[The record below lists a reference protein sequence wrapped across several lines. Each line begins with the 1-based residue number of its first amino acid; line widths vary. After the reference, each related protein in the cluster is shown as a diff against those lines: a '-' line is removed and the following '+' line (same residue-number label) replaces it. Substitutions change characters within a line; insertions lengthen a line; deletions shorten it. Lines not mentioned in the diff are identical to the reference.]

1 MPRLGFAASE
11 HAFQFDRPSSAGSGF
26 RPVPKAFLKANQ
38 RLLQAF
44 EGWKAELGGST
55 HMALVAWH
63 LIFILCDEGC
73 DEDGSFCDDAE
84 VLESAAGIHDMLWE
98 LHPEV
103 ETSEEQVQADLDDLI
118 QRGWFLMEPWQEV
131 TASDRKQ
138 FRFRPG
144 PSFPAL
150 ELWMQ
155 LADLPA
161 TIR

>member
-11 HAFQFDRPSSAGSGF
+11 HAFQFDRPLSTGSGF
-26 RPVPKAFLKANQ
+26 RPQPKAFRKANE

-55 HMALVAWH
+55 HKALVAWH

-84 VLESAAGIHDMLWE
+84 VLESAVGIHDMFCE
-98 LHPEV
+98 LHPQV
-103 ETSEEQVQADLDDLI
+103 ETSLEQVQADLDDLI
-118 QRGWFLMEPWQEV
+118 QRGWFLMEP
-131 TASDRKQ
+131 TASGSEQ
-138 FRFRPG
+138 FRFFPG
-144 PSFPAL
+144 PSCPAL
-150 ELWMQ
+150 EPWML

>member
-1 MPRLGFAASE
+1 MPRLGFAASA
-11 HAFQFDRPSSAGSGF
+11 HAFQFDRPASGF
-26 RPVPKAFLKANQ
+26 GFHITPKVQRQANQ
-38 RLLQAF
+38 RLLKAY
-44 EGWKAELGGST
+44 EEWKAELDGST
-55 HMALVAWH
+55 HKALVAWH
-63 LIFILCDEGC
+63 LLFILCDEGC

-84 VLESAAGIHDMLWE
+84 VLESVSGIHDMLWE

-118 QRGWFLMEPWQEV
+118 QRGWFLMEPWQEA

-144 PSFPAL
+144 PSCPAL